1 MTANRQRL
9 SLLTIALLSSVVL
22 AAPPT
27 KMTIHFFGSSTCGEC
42 LEIKEALLTPL
53 VQRNADKLELKTY
66 DLDDTATLKVLS
78 PMEKAYGVTAP
89 SPQELFLPDTALL
102 GYKAIMASAETLIQE
117 RLRDPARWT
126 PRRPAGDTAKEADLL
141 RERVAQ
147 FTFLG
152 VTAAGMVDGINPCA
166 IATIIF
172 LISFLATQKRS
183 RREILAI
190 GMAFTATV
198 YLTYLMLGVG
208 AFRVLT
214 LLEGYRIVSEVIRWS
229 AVAFAGGVS
238 LYTFRDAIV
247 FARTGKTQDIKVQ
260 LPKALKLQI
269 HKIIS
274 GNISRTSLV
283 FGAIVT
289 GFLVTL
295 LEAVCTG
302 QVYLPTIILMTRNA
316 GLKLQGWLY
325 LVYYNVLFV
334 LPLLIIMVM
343 AYYGLKWSDLSKA
356 TQKHMVLIKIL
367 LGVVLAGL
375 AVFLGMAG

>member
-1 MTANRQRL
+1 
-9 SLLTIALLSSVVL
+9 
-22 AAPPT
+22 
-27 KMTIHFFGSSTCGEC
+27 
-42 LEIKEALLTPL
+42 
-53 VQRNADKLELKTY
+53 
-66 DLDDTATLKVLS
+66 
-78 PMEKAYGVTAP
+78 MEKAYGVTAP